1 MTRVAVIGNTHRNLG
16 AACAADLTLAGH
28 EVRYAVYEDQRAHL
42 QAVRSAG
49 GIEVRGEGRHF
60 YSERTGFARLAG
72 LHDDPRQAVASA
84 EVVLLDVAVPQ
95 LVQRFGELLPA
106 LPRGAVV
113 YIQSHGY
120 WPVARLLPQLHAAQ
134 RTDLT
139 LVEAAIPP
147 HVAGL
152 EGHVLTAQGRRSG
165 IEVAAFPASRTPAV
179 LKVLR
184 TLFPDFEA
192 ASSILQ
198 TGLESMNL
206 IVHPAMAL
214 LGVAL
219 LENAEREGRKAEFYR
234 ECNVP
239 AAGRLADALDAE
251 RRRVCAAYGVRE
263 RNFVDSVDHY
273 YGTAGQGAHDAVSNC
288 RAYQGFGAFAP
299 TCWKGW
305 EEIDVPYAIVPLVR
319 LADKAGVPAPLHRSM
334 AEIFG
339 VLLGLDPWSVG
350 PSLDELWL
358 HGSRDEVVAR
368 LAA

>member
-16 AACAADLTLAGH
+16 AACAADLALAGH
-28 EVRYAVYEDQRAHL
+28 EVHYAVYEDQRTHVD
-42 QAVRSAG
+42 AVRRAG
-49 GIEVRGEGRHF
+49 GLQVQGEARHL
-60 YSERTGFARLAG
+60 YSQRTGFARLAG
-72 LHDDPRQAVASA
+72 IHDDPRQAVASA
-84 EVVLLDVAVPQ
+84 EVVLLDVPVPQ
-95 LVQRFGELLPA
+95 LKERFAALLPA

-120 WPVARLLPQLHAAQ
+120 WPVARLLPLVQAAG

-139 LVEAAIPP
+139 LTEAAIPP
-147 HVAGL
+147 HVAAL
-152 EGHVLTAQGRRSG
+152 EGHVLTAQGRRAG
-165 IEVAAFPASRTPAV
+165 IEIAAFPASRTAAA
-179 LKVLR
+179 LQALR
-184 TLFPDFEA
+184 PLFPDFEA

-214 LGVAL
+214 LGVGL

-251 RRRVCAAYGVRE
+251 RQRVCAAYGVRQ
-263 RNFVDSVDHY
+263 RNFVDSVSHY
-273 YGTAGQGAHDAVSNC
+273 YGTSGRGAHEAVSNC
-288 RAYQGFGAFAP
+288 QAYQGFGAFAP

-319 LADKAGVPAPLHRSM
+319 LAEKAGVPAPLHRSM

-339 VLLGLDPWSVG
+339 VLLGLDPWTAG
-350 PSLDELWL
+350 PALEELGL
-358 HGSRDEVVAR
+358 QGSRDEVVAR
-368 LAA
+368 MTA